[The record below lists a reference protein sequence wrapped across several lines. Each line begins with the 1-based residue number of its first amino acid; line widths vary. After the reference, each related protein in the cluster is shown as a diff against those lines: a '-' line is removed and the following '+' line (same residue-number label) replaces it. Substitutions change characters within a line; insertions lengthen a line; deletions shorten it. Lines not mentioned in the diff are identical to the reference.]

1 MQTLVPSPEDQA
13 HTAATQPAQDL
24 VRPEPLANLRNHTA
38 DSPYRAFS
46 LLSLEDIYNAGK
58 DFYDF
63 IMPSTRI
70 DSQLCLERIPHSI
83 THIG

>member
-1 MQTLVPSPEDQA
+1 MQTLIPSPEDEA
-13 HTAATQPAQDL
+13 HTAAAQPAQDL
-24 VRPEPLANLRNHTA
+24 VRPEPLANLRNHDS

-58 DFYDF
+58 DFYDL
-63 IMPSTRI
+63 ILSSAGI